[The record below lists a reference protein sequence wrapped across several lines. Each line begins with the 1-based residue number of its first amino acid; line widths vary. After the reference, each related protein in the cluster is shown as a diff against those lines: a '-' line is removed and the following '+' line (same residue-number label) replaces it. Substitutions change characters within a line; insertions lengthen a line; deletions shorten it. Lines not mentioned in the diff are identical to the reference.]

1 MAHAHQRDLD
11 TIAGLSTVPTML
23 DVVCRTTGMGFA
35 AIARVTGTRWIACAV
50 RDDIDLG
57 VKAGSELKV
66 ETTIC
71 DKVRRGGT
79 PIVIDDV
86 ALAAVYRDH
95 PAPAMY
101 GFQSYISVPIVHADG
116 TFFGTLSAFDPAPR
130 EVSTPAIVD
139 MFKMFA
145 NVIAGHLNSTDWLAE
160 SAASLKTERGN
171 SELREQFIAVL
182 GHDLRNPLAN
192 IRAGTEL
199 LRKRG
204 LDARYDEIVRLMVG
218 SIDRMSVLIDNV
230 LDFARGRLG
239 GGLGIDYATG
249 PLKPT
254 LLQVLDELRG
264 TDTARVFDA
273 SFDFADRM
281 TCDPGRIGQLFSNLV
296 GNAMSHGAK
305 DTPITIRASD
315 ANGMF
320 MLSVANAGSPI
331 PSAARDK
338 LFEPFFRVNL
348 APTKQGLGLGLY
360 ISAEIARAHGGQLTV
375 ASDETETRFVLRF
388 PLIEAATAQVGP

>member
-145 NVIAGHLNSTDWLAE
+145 NVIAGHLDSTDWLAE
-160 SAASLKTERGN
+160 SAASLKTERGD

>member
-145 NVIAGHLNSTDWLAE
+145 NVIAGHLDSTDWLAE
-160 SAASLKTERGN
+160 SAASLKTERGD

-320 MLSVANAGSPI
+320 MLSVANAGNPI